1 MVKNV
6 RMRLLC
12 VMELLTSETD
22 ANSGVTMSQILEYV
36 ASKGYSGERKSIYED
51 INALREFGLPIVY
64 CSADKTYRF
73 QQ

>member
-6 RMRLLC
+6 RMRLLY

-36 ASKGYSGERKSIYED
+36 ESKGLSGERKSIYED
-51 INALREFGLPIVY
+51 INALKEFGLPIVY
-64 CSADKTYRF
+64 CSSDKTYRF